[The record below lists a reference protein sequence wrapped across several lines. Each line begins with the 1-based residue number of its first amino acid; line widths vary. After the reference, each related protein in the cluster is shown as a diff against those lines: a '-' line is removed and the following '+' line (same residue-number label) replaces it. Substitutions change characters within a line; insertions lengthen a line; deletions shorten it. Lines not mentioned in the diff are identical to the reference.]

1 MSGAR
6 RRVAEL
12 AQEIPHAVVIGG
24 GDCRRDELGPKAACE
39 KVSEAAARVAAHD
52 RHSGTGQSLT
62 LHCHVPLASN
72 GI

>member
-1 MSGAR
+1 MR
-6 RRVAEL
+6 LLL
-12 AQEIPHAVVIGG
+12 AGETVVGN
-24 GDCRRDELGPKAACE
+24 ELGPKAACE